1 MPIKRFI
8 FGIWAVALLFV
19 EIIIAIFAKGFIRE
33 YVGDV
38 LAVVFL
44 YMLARVFFPQKPQF
58 MSAITFGIA
67 TVIELIQLTPLNKII
82 SRKSE
87 VLAVIIGGTFDY
99 RDLVCY
105 LIGGCACA
113 AADIFIIGK
122 SKKISG

>member
-33 YVGDV
+33 YMGDV

-67 TVIELIQLTPLNKII
+67 TVIELIQLTPLKKII
-82 SRKSE
+82 STKSE
-87 VLAVIIGGTFDY
+87 V
-99 RDLVCY
+99 
-105 LIGGCACA
+105 
-113 AADIFIIGK
+113 
-122 SKKISG
+122 

>member
-8 FGIWAVALLFV
+8 FGIWTIALLFV

-38 LAVVFL
+38 LAVMFL

-58 MSAITFGIA
+58 MSAIAFGIA
-67 TVIELIQLTPLNKII
+67 AVVELIQLTPLHGII
-82 SRKSE
+82 KE
-87 VLAVIIGGTFDY
+87 KHKVLAVVIGGTFDH
-99 RDLVCY
+99 RDIICY
-105 LIGGCACA
+105 FIGGAVCAVI
-113 AADIFIIGK
+113 DFFIIGK